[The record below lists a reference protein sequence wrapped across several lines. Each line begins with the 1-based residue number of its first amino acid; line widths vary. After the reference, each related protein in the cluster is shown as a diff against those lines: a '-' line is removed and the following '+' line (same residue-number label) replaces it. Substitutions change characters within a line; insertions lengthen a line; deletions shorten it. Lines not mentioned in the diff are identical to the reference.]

1 MPSRAWALFRGGQVY
16 AVTPTDHNERVT
28 RVITFPEAGEGSDQE
43 DILRSG
49 WLLGEE
55 NISEKAAMVAV
66 EHGEGQV
73 ILIGFRPQHRGQ
85 TWGTFKV
92 VFNGVV
98 GG

>member
-1 MPSRAWALFRGGQVY
+1 MSSYNIALNFEDG
-16 AVTPTDHNERVT
+16 VT

-43 DILRSG
+43 DILQSG

-55 NISEKAAMVAV
+55 TISEKAAMVAV
-66 EHGEGQV
+66 EHGDGRV
-73 ILIGFRPQHRGQ
+73 VLIGFRPQHRGQ